1 MNEQFV
7 VNRVEGLKEAIKYA
21 RLMGYVLQEQLDY
34 RKNSDLDIIFK
45 DYKTWGF
52 NCDGYDVYVYFNCVE
67 TSFVEDE
74 KYVIETLQIWSEN
87 LYFIPFNVAFK
98 IVMAFFG
105 NENFVLTQIVTPD
118 KLIYCWNKMYDSD
131 GNSTKPDKKICI
143 EKNFMN
149 TDYYL
154 SKEVPSFF

>member
-1 MNEQFV
+1 MNEQFI

-74 KYVIETLQIWSEN
+74 KS
-87 LYFIPFNVAFK
+87 
-98 IVMAFFG
+98 
-105 NENFVLTQIVTPD
+105 
-118 KLIYCWNKMYDSD
+118 
-131 GNSTKPDKKICI
+131 ST
-143 EKNFMN
+143 
-149 TDYYL
+149 
-154 SKEVPSFF
+154 